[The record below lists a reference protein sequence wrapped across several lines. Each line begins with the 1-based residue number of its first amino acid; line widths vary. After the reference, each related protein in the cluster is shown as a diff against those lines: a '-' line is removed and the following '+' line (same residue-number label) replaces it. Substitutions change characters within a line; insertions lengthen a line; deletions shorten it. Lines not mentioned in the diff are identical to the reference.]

1 MLISFGKMKFR
12 TDIAILFLALQLAS
26 IVYARFIPERFFC
39 WAPYDSHTKF
49 ETFVTIDGKTLSH
62 QEAENRYKYKMK
74 GWEQRS
80 IDNIFSL
87 IKQYET
93 TYGIS
98 DNAQVRVVYS
108 TNGHL
113 EQVRTLER

>member
-1 MLISFGKMKFR
+1 MKTRFY
-12 TDIAILFLALQLAS
+12 IGVLFILLQVGS

-49 ETFVTIDGKTLSH
+49 EVFVTIDGKTLSS
-62 QEAENRYKYKMK
+62 EETVARYKYKMN

-87 IKQYET
+87 ISQYER
-93 TYGIS
+93 TYGKT
-98 DNAQVRVVYS
+98 DNAQVVMNYS
-108 TNGHL
+108 INGH
-113 EQVRTLER
+113 EEKEWRFEHE